1 MLYSLYHP
9 QPALQTTVCAGKIAR
24 CSQPNSNILLF
35 LGIIPATSALNQ
47 IPLDEEGPMEGD
59 CANDHPEISTKRRRK
74 LNFMVME

>member
-1 MLYSLYHP
+1 
-9 QPALQTTVCAGKIAR
+9 
-24 CSQPNSNILLF
+24 LF